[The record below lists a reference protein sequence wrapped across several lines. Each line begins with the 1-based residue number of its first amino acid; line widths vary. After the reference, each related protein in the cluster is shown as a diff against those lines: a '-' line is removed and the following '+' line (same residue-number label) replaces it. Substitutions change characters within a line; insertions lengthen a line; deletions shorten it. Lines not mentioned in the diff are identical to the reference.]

1 MNLTA
6 GDIMSCPVVCARE
19 EMTVRELVTLLQ
31 EHRISGVPVV
41 DAEESLAG
49 VISIT
54 DLLSLGVD
62 PAADAPESSDFHTS
76 PSMDRLSEASEFIA
90 PEDEVLDRPI
100 AHLMSRHVITTSEKA
115 TVGEV
120 ADLMLS
126 HRIHRL
132 IIVRGARI
140 VGIVS
145 VSDILKSL
153 QRQYRDGA

>member
-6 GDIMSCPVVCARE
+6 GDIMSHPAICARE
-19 EMTVRELVTLLQ
+19 GMTVRELIALLR
-31 EHRISGVPVV
+31 EERISGVPVV
-41 DAEESLAG
+41 DAEESLSG

-54 DLLSLGVD
+54 DLLSLGLD
-62 PAADAPESSDFHTS
+62 PDEEAPEESDFHTS
-76 PSMDRLSEASEFIA
+76 PSMDRMSEASDLLA
-90 PEDEVLDRPI
+90 PEEEVLDRPI

-132 IIVRGARI
+132 IIVRGAKI

-145 VSDILKSL
+145 VSDVLKSL
-153 QRQYRDGA
+153 QRQYRGDR